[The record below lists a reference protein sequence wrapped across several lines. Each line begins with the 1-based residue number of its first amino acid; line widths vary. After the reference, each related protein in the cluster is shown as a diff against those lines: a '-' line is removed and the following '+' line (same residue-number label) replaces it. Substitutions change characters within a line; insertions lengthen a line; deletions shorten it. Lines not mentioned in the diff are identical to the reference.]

1 MKVKNF
7 VILVLCLLFY
17 SLGHAQ
23 EDQAKVDSLQKLL
36 VNAKDTA
43 RLEILRQLYI
53 EYIYVD
59 YQKAKA
65 YLEEER
71 ELLSKLDRP
80 DLVARF
86 KNEEGIYYSVVSE
99 NEKAL
104 ATFKEARDRYQ
115 ELGDQERVSALLN
128 NMSNCERRMGR
139 YPEALELQMQSL
151 KIKEELN
158 VDMDK
163 LSASY
168 WNIGNITGDIG
179 NYEESNVW
187 YRKAEAYYDSV
198 DFEYD
203 LARVRYNIGL
213 NLKEMD
219 SLDQALPLFEMA
231 MDYYEANNFYND
243 LAGGLDNIGEI
254 YYDQE
259 RYDKAQSVLERSLQI
274 SEVNGEKSLIGLTK
288 RKLGL
293 VYLKQGKLRQAE
305 SNIKDALEIAQG
317 TQTRKTMIN
326 DYKALAQV
334 YQAQG
339 RLNLALDEFM
349 TYDSLKS
356 VVWSEEN
363 IEKLNELE
371 IKYQTEKKEKEL
383 ALQDKQIAILKSEAA
398 TVRLQRFGLIAG
410 ILLLG
415 LIFGTLYY
423 GQRQKIQ
430 RQKLEREKLDAEL
443 EFKRKELT
451 SFTLQLSHK
460 NEILEDLKD
469 KIKALK
475 ANVPDTRQYN
485 RLINAIDINIK
496 DDTNWENF
504 KRRFEEVHKDFN
516 KNIKQAYPK
525 ITSNELRLMALLK
538 MNLSSKE
545 IATLLNISQEG
556 VKKARQRLRKKLALQ
571 PEMPLEDVVYSF

>member
-1 MKVKNF
+1 MKVNKF
-7 VILVLCLLFY
+7 IILFLCLLY
-17 SLGHAQ
+17 SSIGNAQ
-23 EDQAKVDSLQKLL
+23 EDQAKVDSLQQLL
-36 VNAKDTA
+36 VSAKDTA
-43 RLEILRQLYI
+43 RLEILRLLFI

-71 ELLSKLDRP
+71 ELLSELDRP
-80 DLVARF
+80 DLLARF
-86 KNEEGIYYSVVSE
+86 KNEEGVYYSVISE

-104 ATFKEARDRYQ
+104 ATFTAARDLYQ
-115 ELGDQERVSALLN
+115 ALGNQERVSALLN

-151 KIKEELN
+151 KIKEELK

-163 LSASY
+163 LCASY

-187 YRKAEAYYDSV
+187 YRKAEAYYDSAGL
-198 DFEYD
+198 EYD

-213 NLKEMD
+213 NLKELD

-254 YYDQE
+254 YYSQG
-259 RYDKAQSVLERSLQI
+259 RYDKAQAVLERSLKI

-288 RKLGL
+288 RRLGL
-293 VYLKQGKLRQAE
+293 VYLEQGKLKQAE
-305 SNIKDALEIAQG
+305 AFIKDALEIAQG

-349 TYDSLKS
+349 LYDSLKS

-371 IKYQTEKKEKEL
+371 IKYQTEKKGKGNC
-383 ALQDKQIAILKSEAA
+383 
-398 TVRLQRFGLIAG
+398 F
-410 ILLLG
+410 
-415 LIFGTLYY
+415 
-423 GQRQKIQ
+423 
-430 RQKLEREKLDAEL
+430 
-443 EFKRKELT
+443 
-451 SFTLQLSHK
+451 
-460 NEILEDLKD
+460 
-469 KIKALK
+469 
-475 ANVPDTRQYN
+475 
-485 RLINAIDINIK
+485 
-496 DDTNWENF
+496 
-504 KRRFEEVHKDFN
+504 
-516 KNIKQAYPK
+516 
-525 ITSNELRLMALLK
+525 
-538 MNLSSKE
+538 
-545 IATLLNISQEG
+545 
-556 VKKARQRLRKKLALQ
+556 AR
-571 PEMPLEDVVYSF
+571 

>member
-1 MKVKNF
+1 MRIHQA
-7 VILVLCLLFY
+7 VILLICILL
-17 SLGHAQ
+17 SIGSSAQ
-23 EDQAKVDSLQKLL
+23 EDQAKVDSLENLL
-36 VNAKDTA
+36 ETATDTT
-43 RLEILRQLYI
+43 RLEILRGLYI

-71 ELLSKLDRP
+71 KILEVLDRP
-80 DLVARF
+80 DLYARF

-115 ELGDQERVSALLN
+115 ELGNQERVSALLN

-151 KIKEELN
+151 KIKEELK

-179 NYEESNVW
+179 NYTESNVW
-187 YRKAEAYYDSV
+187 YRKAEAYYDSAGL
-198 DFEYD
+198 EYD

-213 NLKEMD
+213 NLEELD
-219 SLDQALPLFEMA
+219 SLDQALPLFEKA

-254 YYDQE
+254 YYKQG
-259 RYDKAQSVLERSLQI
+259 RYDKAQSYLERSLEI

-288 RKLGL
+288 RRLGL
-293 VYLKQGKLRQAE
+293 VYLEQGKLQQAE
-305 SNIKDALEIAQG
+305 TFIKSALSIAQG

-339 RLNLALDEFM
+339 KYNQALAQFAV
-349 TYDSLKS
+349 YDSLKS

-363 IEKLNELE
+363 METLNELE
-371 IKYQTEKKEKEL
+371 VKYQTEKKEKEI
-383 ALQDKQIAILKSEAA
+383 ALQDKQIVLLEQKTAKVRAQRAA
-398 TVRLQRFGLIAG
+398 
-410 ILLLG
+410 
-415 LIFGTLYY
+415 LIFGLLALLLIFGAVYY
-423 GQRQKIQ
+423 GLQQKFKRQA
-430 RQKLEREKLDAEL
+430 LEKEKLDAEL
-443 EFKRKELT
+443 AYKRKELT

-460 NEILEDLKD
+460 NEILEDLKN

-475 ANVPDTRQYN
+475 AGASDTYQYN
-485 RLINAIDINIK
+485 RLINTIDINIK

-516 KNIKQAYPK
+516 KNIKMAYPK
-525 ITSNELRLMALLK
+525 ITANELRLMALLK

-556 VKKARQRLRKKLALQ
+556 VKKARQRLRKKLELQ

>member
-1 MKVKNF
+1 MKVNKF
-7 VILVLCLLFY
+7 VILILCLFFFFQ
-17 SLGHAQ
+17 GMTQ
-23 EDQAKVDSLQKLL
+23 EDQAKVDSLQGLL
-36 VNAKDTA
+36 VDAKDTS
-43 RLEILRQLYI
+43 RLEILRLLFI

-59 YQKAKA
+59 YQKAKG

-80 DLVARF
+80 DLLARF
-86 KNEEGIYYSVVSE
+86 KNEEGVYYSVISE
-99 NEKAL
+99 NETAL
-104 ATFKEARDRYQ
+104 ATFMEAKDLYQ
-115 ELGDQERVSALLN
+115 ELGNPERVSALLN

-139 YPEALELQMQSL
+139 YAEALELQMQSL
-151 KIKEELN
+151 KIKEDLN

-179 NYEESNVW
+179 NYTESNVW
-187 YRKAEAYYDSV
+187 YRKAEAYYDTAGL
-198 DFEYD
+198 EYD
-203 LARVRYNIGL
+203 LAQVRYNIGL
-213 NLKEMD
+213 NLEEMD
-219 SLDQALPLFEMA
+219 SLDQALPLFEKA
-231 MDYYEANNFYND
+231 MEYYEANNFYNS

-254 YYDQE
+254 YYKQG
-259 RYDKAQSVLERSLQI
+259 RYDKAQSFLERSLKI

-288 RKLGL
+288 RRLGL
-293 VYLKQGKLRQAE
+293 VYLEQGKLRQAE
-305 SNIKDALEIAQG
+305 TYIKDAIDIAKG
-317 TQTRKTMIN
+317 TKTRKNMIN

-356 VVWSEEN
+356 VIWSEEN
-363 IEKLNELE
+363 IEKINELE
-371 IKYQTEKKEKEL
+371 IKYQSEKKEKEI
-383 ALQDKQIAILKSEAA
+383 ALQDKQIAQLEQKAA
-398 TVRLQRFGLIAG
+398 IAQAQRTALIGG
-410 ILLLG
+410 IIALLM
-415 LIFGTLYY
+415 IFGAVYY
-423 GQRQKIQ
+423 ALQQKFKRQA
-430 RQKLEREKLDAEL
+430 LEKEKLDAEL
-443 EFKRKELT
+443 NHKRKELT

-460 NEILEDLKD
+460 NEILEDLKN

-475 ANVPDTRQYN
+475 AGASDTYQFN
-485 RLINAIDINIK
+485 RLINTIDINIK
-496 DDTNWENF
+496 DDNNWENF

-516 KNIKQAYPK
+516 KNIKTAYPK

-556 VKKARQRLRKKLALQ
+556 VKKARQRLRKKLELQ
-571 PEMPLEDVVYSF
+571 PQMPLEDVVYSF

>member
-7 VILVLCLLFY
+7 VILVLCFLFY

-43 RLEILRQLYI
+43 RLEILRELFI

-65 YLEEER
+65 YLDEER

-80 DLVARF
+80 DLLARF
-86 KNEEGIYYSVVSE
+86 KNEEGVYYSVISE
-99 NEKAL
+99 NETAL
-104 ATFKEARDRYQ
+104 ATFMEARDLYQ
-115 ELGDQERVSALLN
+115 ELGNQERVSALLN

-254 YYDQE
+254 YYDQG

-293 VYLKQGKLRQAE
+293 VYLEQGKLSQAE
-305 SNIKDALEIAQG
+305 TNIKDALEIAQG

-326 DYKALAQV
+326 DYKSLAQV

-363 IEKLNELE
+363 MEKLNELE

-415 LIFGTLYY
+415 IIFGALYY
-423 GQRQKIQ
+423 LQRQKIQ
-430 RQKLEREKLDAEL
+430 RQRLEKEKLDAEL

-516 KNIKQAYPK
+516 KNIKQAYPR
-525 ITSNELRLMALLK
+525 ITPNELRHMALLK

-556 VKKARQRLRKKLALQ
+556 VKKARQRLRKKLELQ